1 MIEADFKARW
11 AGVEDSSKVAT
22 IVLLAVAF
30 LAFFFPFTRQIG
42 ENVSGDS
49 FVAGMPVGFRAN
61 GLSTLAS
68 IFILVSLVMCFFRS
82 RLTTAMTFLMGLLA
96 IVSLLFYALA
106 TRSSE
111 AFGLSAQILLPAWFV
126 AILLTAIATLI
137 VILEP
142 QLRTKEGRKSLNDV
156 FFYTLIAIIFIY
168 LMFPFYWALIS
179 SLKVESELIRTP
191 ASFLPQQIS
200 FQNFSAVLSNE
211 RFLRGLLNS
220 LIVASSATIISLLI
234 GSFAGF
240 ALGKMRFR
248 GRSPALYGIL
258 AMTMFPQVA
267 VLAGIYAVIRL
278 LSLPTTVSLIL
289 SYLVFTLPFTVWVL
303 TAFFKGLPVS
313 LLQAAQVDG
322 ATMMQTFWQILLPL
336 TAPALVTTGLL
347 AFINAWNEY
356 LFSLTLTSTNPNA
369 QTVPVAIA
377 NLSGRVARQ
386 EPTGEIMAGALIVTV
401 PLVIL
406 VLVFQK
412 RIVDGLTA
420 GAVKG

>member
-1 MIEADFKARW
+1 VIEADSRTRW
-11 AGVEDSSKVAT
+11 GGFDDNSKLAA
-22 IVLLAVAF
+22 IVLLGVAF
-30 LAFFFPFTRQIG
+30 LTFFFPFVRQIA
-42 ENVSGDS
+42 EDAI
-49 FVAGMPVGFRAN
+49 VAAPVGFRAN

-68 IFILVSLVMCFFRS
+68 IFVLASLVLCFFRS
-82 RLTTAMTFLMGLLA
+82 RLTTALSFLSSLLA
-96 IVSLLFYALA
+96 VLLLLLYALA
-106 TRSSE
+106 TRSTE
-111 AFGLSAQILLPAWFV
+111 AFNLDTQTLLPAWFI
-126 AILLTAIATLI
+126 AIILTGIATFVV
-137 VILEP
+137 VIEP
-142 QLRTKEGRKSLNDV
+142 QMRNKEGRKALGNV
-156 FFYTLIAIIFIY
+156 FFYLLIAVIFIY

-191 ASFLPQQIS
+191 ASFFPRQIS

-220 LIVASSATIISLLI
+220 LIVASSATIISLLV

-248 GRSPALYGIL
+248 GQSPALYGIL

-278 LSLPTTVSLIL
+278 LSLPTTLSLIL
-289 SYLVFTLPFTVWVL
+289 SYLIFTLPFTVWVL
-303 TAFFKGLPVS
+303 TSFFKGLPVS

-406 VLVFQK
+406 VLIFQK